1 VRCTVYDL
9 ERRWFQPLSHVV
21 AALQPLRRTT
31 YGPRDLERRD
41 ASSAS
46 EERAESEG
54 AADSRGDEIVGGDAA
69 GGGERNRGIEVV
81 HGGDVSFATF
91 DITQPL
97 AHADNSRL
105 MQTAADVDLFV
116 VSFVVHECAVALGQP
131 PEESCSGEGGAAEVH
146 AGTTN
151 VQEAGDRMGGVFPQL
166 FAACKPGACFVFTD
180 VTGRLWPAMAACARA
195 HGLSAFCPPLSGTF
209 GTQFPLV
216 LTRGVAPPPEDGG
229 EAAHVD
235 FPERFCF
242 AGVKRAIPAA
252 R

>member
-1 VRCTVYDL
+1 MRCTVYDL
-9 ERRWFQPLSHVV
+9 ERRWEQPLSHVV

-31 YGPRDLERRD
+31 YGPRDLEHRD
-41 ASSAS
+41 ASNASRAS
-46 EERAESEG
+46 EERTESEV
-54 AADSRGDEIVGGDAA
+54 AADSGGDEIVGG
-69 GGGERNRGIEVV
+69 GESNRGIEVV
-81 HGGDVSFATF
+81 HGGDVSFAKF

-97 AHADNSRL
+97 AHADNARL

-131 PEESCSGEGGAAEVH
+131 PEESCREGEAEEVH
-146 AGTTN
+146 AGTTG
-151 VQEAGDRMGGVFPQL
+151 VEAGDRMGGVFPQL

-195 HGLSAFCPPLSGTF
+195 HGLSACCPPLSGTF

-216 LTRGVAPPPEDGG
+216 LTRGVAPPPEEGG
-229 EAAHVD
+229 EAARVD

-242 AGVKRAIPAA
+242 AGVKRAVPAV

>member
-1 VRCTVYDL
+1 
-9 ERRWFQPLSHVV
+9 
-21 AALQPLRRTT
+21 
-31 YGPRDLERRD
+31 
-41 ASSAS
+41 
-46 EERAESEG
+46 
-54 AADSRGDEIVGGDAA
+54 
-69 GGGERNRGIEVV
+69 
-81 HGGDVSFATF
+81 
-91 DITQPL
+91 
-97 AHADNSRL
+97 

-131 PEESCSGEGGAAEVH
+131 PQRSCGDEDAEEVH
-146 AGTTN
+146 AGTTS

-195 HGLSAFCPPLSGTF
+195 QGLSAFCPQLSGTF

-216 LTRGVAPPPEDGG
+216 LTRGVTPPPDEAGD
-229 EAAHVD
+229 AAHV

-242 AGVKRAIPAA
+242 ASVKRVSAVPVV